1 MNEYLSDV
9 DINDIFSELKVPQ
22 FTLSTK
28 TMFAMDN
35 LKFVKLAYCYQI
47 REISYRILL
56 KFLIEIS

>member
-1 MNEYLSDV
+1 MNKYLSDV
-9 DINDIFSELKVPQ
+9 DINDISSELKVPQ

-35 LKFVKLAYCYQI
+35 LKFVKLAYCNQI